1 MAHKNLLKGMKRP
14 RSIAIE
20 HEEESDFFGRIIA
33 SPLERGY
40 GTTLGNTLRRTLLSA
55 LQGYAVVALRLEA
68 YNPEKDSMK
77 LVTSEFDTIPGMVED
92 TIDFILNL
100 IL

>member
-20 HEEESDFFGRIIA
+20 HDEESKFFGRIIA

-55 LQGYAVVALRLEA
+55 LNGHTLQC
-68 YNPEKDSMK
+68 K
-77 LVTSEFDTIPGMVED
+77 LAAFV
-92 TIDFILNL
+92 IDDHAIEFILKATV
-100 IL
+100 

>member
-20 HEEESDFFGRIIA
+20 HVEGSKNFGRIIA

-55 LQGYAVVALRLEA
+55 LQGYAIVALRIEA
-68 YNPEKDSMK
+68 SDPCRWLRRS
-77 LVTSEFDTIPGMVED
+77 S
-92 TIDFILNL
+92 
-100 IL
+100 